1 MSQKCIGID
10 IGGTTVKIGV
20 FTTEGTLL
28 EKWEVPTRKEEDGK
42 YILGDIAASIK
53 EKIAEWNMPQSD
65 FVGAGMGLPGPVEPD
80 GHIPFCVNLGWK
92 AGNPQEEL
100 SALLGMPVKSG
111 NDANVAAL
119 GEMWQGGGRG
129 YKNLVMVTLGTGV
142 GGGIILNEQ
151 IWPGV
156 KGVAGEIGHMH
167 VMDEEKEQC
176 NCGGYGCL
184 EQAASATGIARVATR
199 MLAAEETPST
209 LREVET
215 ITAKDV
221 LDAAKAGDE
230 LALAAINKA
239 MRYLGWAMASITMVI
254 DPQAYII
261 GGGVSKAGTFLT
273 DMIQKYH
280 DVMSPMSTQKAKVVL
295 AELGNDAGI
304 FGCAKMILDRLEK

>member
-28 EKWEVPTRKEEDGK
+28 EKWEVPTRTEENGK
-42 YILGDIAASIK
+42 YILSDIAASIK
-53 EKIAEWNMPQSD
+53 EKIAEWNMPQSE
-65 FVGAGMGLPGPVEPD
+65 FVGAGIGLPGPVEAD

-92 AGNPQEEL
+92 EGNPQEEL

-142 GGGIILNEQ
+142 GGGIILDEK

-167 VMDEEKEQC
+167 VMEEEKEQC

-184 EQAASATGIARVATR
+184 EQAASATGIVRVAKR
-199 MLAAEETPST
+199 MLAAEDQASV
-209 LREVET
+209 LREIEGF
-215 ITAKDV
+215 TAKDV

-230 LALAAINKA
+230 LAVASVHKS
-239 MRYLGWAMASITMVI
+239 MYYLGWVMASVTMVV

-261 GGGVSKAGTFLT
+261 GGGVSRAGKFLT
-273 DMIQKYH
+273 DIIQKYH
-280 DVMSPMSTQKAKVVL
+280 DALSPMSTKKAKVVL

-304 FGCAKMILDRLEK
+304 YGAAKLVLN

>member
-1 MSQKCIGID
+1 MSPKCIGID
-10 IGGTTVKIGV
+10 IGGTTVKIGM
-20 FTTEGTLL
+20 FKIDGELL
-28 EKWEVPTRKEEDGK
+28 EKWEIPTRTEEDGK
-42 YILGDIAASIK
+42 HILGDIAASVK
-53 EKIAEWNMPQSD
+53 NKIAERNMSASE

-80 GHIPFCVNLGWK
+80 GQIPFCVNLGWK
-92 AGNPQEEL
+92 AGNPQKEL
-100 SALLGMPVKSG
+100 SELLGMPVKSG

-129 YKNLVMVTLGTGV
+129 YTDLVMITLGTGV
-142 GGGIILNEQ
+142 GGGIILNKQ

-167 VMDEEKEQC
+167 VMDDEKEPC
-176 NCGGYGCL
+176 NCGGYGCV
-184 EQAASATGIARVATR
+184 EQAASATGIVRTATR
-199 MLAAEETPST
+199 MLAVDETPSV
-209 LREVET
+209 LRGVER
-215 ITAKDV
+215 IGAKEI

-230 LALAAINKA
+230 LALKAINKS

-261 GGGVSKAGTFLT
+261 GGGVSKAGSFLI

-280 DVMSPMSTQKAKVVL
+280 DTMSPMSTNKAKVVL

-304 FGCAKMILDRLEK
+304 FGAAKLILG

>member
-10 IGGTTVKIGV
+10 IGGTTVKIGI

-28 EKWEVPTRKEEDGK
+28 EKWEDPTRKEENGK
-42 YILGDIAASIK
+42 YILSDIAASIK
-53 EKIAEWNMPQSD
+53 EKIAEWGMPVSD
-65 FVGAGMGLPGPVEPD
+65 FIGAGMGLPGPVEPD
-80 GHIPFCVNLGWK
+80 GQIPFCVNLGWK
-92 AGNPQEEL
+92 AGNPQKEL
-100 SALLGMPVKSG
+100 SELLGMPVKSG

-119 GEMWQGGGRG
+119 GEMWQGGGRD
-129 YKNLVMVTLGTGV
+129 YQNLVMVTLGTGV
-142 GGGIILNEQ
+142 GGGIILNQQ

-167 VMDEEKEQC
+167 VMDDEKEQC
-176 NCGGYGCL
+176 SCGGYGCV
-184 EQAASATGIARVATR
+184 EQAASATGIVRVAAR
-199 MLAAEETPST
+199 MLAAEETPSV
-209 LREVET
+209 LREMET

-230 LALAAINKA
+230 LALASINKS
-239 MRYLGWAMASITMVI
+239 MRYLGCAMASITMVV

-273 DMIQKYH
+273 EIIQKYH
-280 DVMSPMSTQKAKVVL
+280 DVMSPMSTKKAKVVL

-304 FGCAKMILDRLEK
+304 YGAARLLLG